1 MQLGT
6 SFSALYAVLL
16 TGFWRPPPHLC
27 LWLLLQAVIVSWR
40 FATVCW
46 SPGFSAFDPGGSHS
60 GYNVT
65 RARLCNHACQTP
77 DDFVRGEESV
87 NPEYNWGP
95 ELLASGNG
103 NPVLIPNSRLYMYMY
118 ICICTRYGH
127 FAYLGHS
134 GGALLVLFGPYLLSL
149 PQPRPHIDVKSDI
162 SASNHLEDHSC
173 NYEGHD
179 TRSDLTH
186 VG

>member
-16 TGFWRPPPHLC
+16 TGFWRSPPHLC

-65 RARLCNHACQTP
+65 RARLCNHACQMP

-87 NPEYNWGP
+87 NPEYN
-95 ELLASGNG
+95 
-103 NPVLIPNSRLYMYMY
+103 
-118 ICICTRYGH
+118 
-127 FAYLGHS
+127 
-134 GGALLVLFGPYLLSL
+134 
-149 PQPRPHIDVKSDI
+149 
-162 SASNHLEDHSC
+162 
-173 NYEGHD
+173 
-179 TRSDLTH
+179 
-186 VG
+186 